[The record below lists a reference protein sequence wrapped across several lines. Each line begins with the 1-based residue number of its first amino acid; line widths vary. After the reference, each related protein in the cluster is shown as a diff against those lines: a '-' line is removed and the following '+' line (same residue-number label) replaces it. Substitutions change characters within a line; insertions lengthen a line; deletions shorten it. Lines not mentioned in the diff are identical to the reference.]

1 MYVRKL
7 KLLGIG
13 VQFEKEGIFTLALGD
28 EMLLN
33 TFSAIAQEESKAIS
47 QNQRLSI
54 VKRME
59 DGEYVDSNAP
69 YGFRLMN
76 KELTVYEPEAEIVR
90 SIFRMYLNGCSTT
103 EIARELNNRRIQT
116 KTGKGTW
123 RSAKVAYS
131 DRRPQIHRVDLKQ
144 ENLDMKKIRYIP
156 YGYTIRNGR
165 TVIEH
170 GEADVIRE
178 IFDAYISGAS
188 LKAIAEELTGR
199 KIPYSERTDTWD
211 KARIARI
218 IDNAKYTGDDEY
230 DPIID
235 EALYETAISLKTAR
249 QRNTFEK
256 DTAAIN
262 LLRDYIRCQQCG
274 APMKRRVST
283 KHRIRE
289 SWMCTN
295 DECGIK
301 VRIRDTQLLEKVNV
315 LMNRIINNTRLLI
328 PRRKKR
334 PEMSPAVLK
343 LNNEISLE
351 LERDNPNEELIIAK
365 TAEMASQLYRES
377 ETRINIAA
385 SIARKR
391 AEMMTPQEEFSESY
405 FTDLVSYISLDDGGR
420 ITLHTKTDTEIGD
433 DDNASN
439 QDTEK
444 DNHGH

>member
-1 MYVRKL
+1 
-7 KLLGIG
+7 
-13 VQFEKEGIFTLALGD
+13 
-28 EMLLN
+28 
-33 TFSAIAQEESKAIS
+33 
-47 QNQRLSI
+47 
-54 VKRME
+54 
-59 DGEYVDSNAP
+59 
-69 YGFRLMN
+69 
-76 KELTVYEPEAEIVR
+76 
-90 SIFRMYLNGCSTT
+90 
-103 EIARELNNRRIQT
+103 
-116 KTGKGTW
+116 
-123 RSAKVAYS
+123 
-131 DRRPQIHRVDLKQ
+131 
-144 ENLDMKKIRYIP
+144 MKKIRYIP

-283 KHRIRE
+283 KHCIRE

-301 VRIRDTQLLEKVNV
+301 VRIGDTQLLEKVNV

-391 AEMMTPQEEFSESY
+391 AEMMTPQEEFSESH
-405 FTDLVSYISLDDGGR
+405 FTDIVSYISLDDGGR